1 MGGLVRALL
10 QLLKGGVRRPP
21 VRPMPP
27 KPTTPPAKPPAKPQQ
42 AQQKADQQGNSSQQR
57 NNCNGNCSP
66 LKKPVRRHDPCKT
79 KGGDPTKE
87 RNSMI
92 DPDHRQAIN
101 SDLDNIIAGKV
112 PKAGETW
119 TVGGRSY
126 GMHNGS
132 LHPVSGPG
140 IVDLSRPQHQLIQQ
154 LNGNTPEKAQKFA
167 EAMKNKGIMDQKAI
181 DTVMEL
187 WRKCSK

>member
-1 MGGLVRALL
+1 MGGLLKLIL

-21 VRPMPP
+21 APRPA
-27 KPTTPPAKPPAKPQQ
+27 PAKPPAQPRQ
-42 AQQKADQQGNSSQQR
+42 AQQKADQQGNAARQR
-57 NNCNGNCSP
+57 NNCSGNCSS
-66 LKKPVRRHDPCKT
+66 LKKPVRRHDPCRT

-92 DPDHRQAIN
+92 DPDYKDAIN
-101 SDLDNIIAGKV
+101 RDLDDIIAGKV
-112 PKAGETW
+112 QKTGETW
-119 TVGGRSY
+119 NVNGRSY

-154 LNGNTPEKAQKFA
+154 LNGNSLENARKFGD
-167 EAMKNKGIMDQKAI
+167 AMKRKGIMDQDAI

-187 WRKCSK
+187 WRKCKK